1 VSLNTEIINQLAGY
15 EARITYII
23 DKTARTASA
32 LAAENVVQR
41 FNLVKAQ
48 RMSPRRPSAF
58 RQGDITKTVKAVIA
72 AGLRV
77 IGVRG
82 QRRWEN

>member
-1 VSLNTEIINQLAGY
+1 MASKTADTVKLVLRLPKPLHRRLTAEARRKNVSLNTEIINQLAGY

-41 FNLVKAQ
+41 FNLVK
-48 RMSPRRPSAF
+48 P
-58 RQGDITKTVKAVIA
+58 K
-72 AGLRV
+72 
-77 IGVRG
+77 
-82 QRRWEN
+82 E